1 MFKKTFSLFIVCV
14 LLLNINLAYSSS
26 SENKITDIKMHS
38 DSVPKVCNQ
47 ISTTLMTPITAVG
60 IAVGTVLIIPV
71 GLIGGM
77 AGGAIMSPMMFD
89 SGGLSKNPII
99 QPIQITGAAL
109 LGIILG
115 AGVGSIELPVQTA
128 SSLTKSAQNNCYM
141 L

>member
-1 MFKKTFSLFIVCV
+1 
-14 LLLNINLAYSSS
+14 
-26 SENKITDIKMHS
+26 
-38 DSVPKVCNQ
+38 
-47 ISTTLMTPITAVG
+47 MTPITAVG